1 MGNTETC
8 EIRVPDVKIQGKS
21 EFIIAGEFGE
31 GGKPLTIKSM
41 RVLMGIATHWLNASL
56 FWRVCLQPSDA
67 RLVHG
72 DECGLMAKCA
82 DPELV
87 NDFWSTMQLSRQ
99 VADDKEIRPDW
110 FKGDLR
116 RLVEVCKRFPDPSTC
131 ENVVCITGD
140 ATLESVG
147 CISWNRKSF
156 ANVIAEKILRE
167 FNGPWAA
174 PPIIADVEMISSLAG
189 VVIWG
194 ALYGNDST
202 SRQIIVVGADIRNV
216 FSWLRKGKA
225 LIGRSRRIVVAYLLR
240 RIGNNIEAIPFYIR
254 TYHNLSA
261 DLITRATEGVS
272 LPGLHDMEWRGWVC
286 LGGGSR
292 RPG

>member
-1 MGNTETC
+1 M
-8 EIRVPDVKIQGKS
+8 
-21 EFIIAGEFGE
+21 
-31 GGKPLTIKSM
+31 
-41 RVLMGIATHWLNASL
+41 
-56 FWRVCLQPSDA
+56 
-67 RLVHG
+67 
-72 DECGLMAKCA
+72 
-82 DPELV
+82 
-87 NDFWSTMQLSRQ
+87 
-99 VADDKEIRPDW
+99 
-110 FKGDLR
+110 
-116 RLVEVCKRFPDPSTC
+116 EVCKRFSDPSTC

-140 ATLESVG
+140 STLESVG
-147 CISWNRKSF
+147 CINWNRKSF
-156 ANVIAEKILRE
+156 ANFSADAILRE
-167 FNGPWAA
+167 FNGPWTA